1 MGGSVTSDRRT
12 PTVHDDLAEA
22 GPALAAQF
30 DDRFCTDADI
40 LAGHVAVQGWLR
52 PQAPQAVLY
61 AESAAD
67 VRAAIRI
74 ASQYQVPLLP
84 YGGGTSIEGQTN
96 APFGG
101 VCLDLSRMNA
111 VLDVSRD
118 DLTVTIQ
125 PGVRREDLNDVLRA
139 HGLFFPVDPGANATL
154 GGMAGTRASG
164 TRAVGYGTMRDN
176 VMTAEVVLASG
187 EQIRV
192 GSRAAKSASGY
203 DLLRLFVGSEGTLG
217 VFVELTLRVQ
227 PIPERVQTGSAH
239 FASVG
244 DAVAAMIAARRA
256 GLFLSRVELLDT
268 MSIRASNQYSDLDL
282 PETPH
287 LFFEL
292 SGSAAR
298 VAAELPVLDAIL
310 ADHHASAVELA
321 EDADDGR
328 RLWRSRHD
336 LWWATHALF
345 PGRIGLPTDVCVPLT
360 ELAGCIE
367 FAIAEAEGAG
377 IDAPL
382 CGHVGDGNFHMLVM
396 VDPDDERS
404 RDQATT
410 FARAL
415 ATRAIEVGGTC
426 SGEHGIGQGKRSL
439 MRLEHG
445 AGVDVMAAL
454 KLALDPLG
462 ILNPG
467 KII

>member
-1 MGGSVTSDRRT
+1 MTSALPS
-12 PTVHDDLAEA
+12 PTVRNDLGEA
-22 GPALAAQF
+22 GPALTAHFA
-30 DDRFCTDADI
+30 DRFCTDPDVVV
-40 LAGHVAVQGWLR
+40 GHVAAQGWLR

-67 VRAAIRI
+67 VREAVRI
-74 ASQYQVPLLP
+74 ASRHQVPLLP
-84 YGGGTSIEGQTN
+84 YGGGTSLEGQTN

-111 VLDVSRD
+111 VLNVSRD
-118 DLTVTIQ
+118 DLTVTVQ
-125 PGVRREDLNDVLRA
+125 PGVRREDLNDALRA
-139 HGLFFPVDPGANATL
+139 QGLFFPVDPGANATL

-176 VMTAEVVLASG
+176 VIAAEVVLASG

-227 PIPERVQTGSAH
+227 PIAERVQTGSAR

-256 GLFLSRVELLDT
+256 GLFLSRVELLDPT
-268 MSIRASNQYSDLDL
+268 SIRATNQYSGLDL
-282 PETPH
+282 PDTPH

-292 SGSAAR
+292 SGSAPR
-298 VAAELPVLDAIL
+298 VAAELPVLGAIL
-310 ADHHASAVELA
+310 ADHRAAGVELA

-345 PGRIGLPTDVCVPLT
+345 PGRTGLPTDVCVPLT
-360 ELAGCIE
+360 ALAGCIE
-367 FAIAEAEGAG
+367 FAVAEAERAG
-377 IDAPL
+377 LDAPL

-396 VDPDDERS
+396 VDPDDDLS
-404 RDQATT
+404 RQRATA
-410 FARAL
+410 FARTL

-445 AGVDVMAAL
+445 AGVDVMAAV